1 MYNLTLRG
9 FKTALQIYAFFLK
22 YANFSQKKNQQSNN
36 CVRGGI
42 RDKWGMPPLK
52 LPQSLHIPLTISQL
66 AYIKLT
72 DLSASLFPSAHTRNA
87 AGIAYPLRKPL
98 RGLARDAITQN
109 TKWNARTR
117 ARKRA
122 RIRTTFT
129 IFALSSVAIEH
140 KNFVNIKKNIH
151 KHLQCKNNCQ
161 NKRPTQSLQRS
172 LHKLILPNIAER
184 EIGSIRLVPKEFS
197 LYHLKIITINENVTY
212 TVTLILL
219 LLPI

>member
-1 MYNLTLRG
+1 MYNLTLHG
-9 FKTALQIYAFFLK
+9 FKTAIQIYAFFLK
-22 YANFSQKKNQQSNN
+22 YANFSQKKNQQSHN

-42 RDKWGMPPLK
+42 WDKWGMPPLK

-66 AYIKLT
+66 AYVKLT
-72 DLSASLFPSAHTRNA
+72 DLSASLFPSAHTQNA

-98 RGLARDAITQN
+98 RGLARDAIAQN

-129 IFALSSVAIEH
+129 ILRSRQFAIEH

-151 KHLQCKNNCQ
+151 KHLQRQKQ
-161 NKRPTQSLQRS
+161 
-172 LHKLILPNIAER
+172 LPKQKTNAE
-184 EIGSIRLVPKEFS
+184 LT
-197 LYHLKIITINENVTY
+197 KIT
-212 TVTLILL
+212 
-219 LLPI
+219 P

>member
-1 MYNLTLRG
+1 
-9 FKTALQIYAFFLK
+9 
-22 YANFSQKKNQQSNN
+22 
-36 CVRGGI
+36 
-42 RDKWGMPPLK
+42 MPPLK

-72 DLSASLFPSAHTRNA
+72 DLSASLFPSAQTRNA

-98 RGLARDAITQN
+98 RGLARDAIAQN

-129 IFALSSVAIEH
+129 ILRSRQFAIEH
-140 KNFVNIKKNIH
+140 KNFVNIKKTFTNTY
-151 KHLQCKNNCQ
+151 KGKNNCQ

-172 LHKLILPNIAER
+172 LHKLILPNVSKSKIS
-184 EIGSIRLVPKEFS
+184 SIRLIPKEFS

-219 LLPI
+219 LFPK